1 MELKVGDRV
10 ILVGDT
16 AGGDE
21 DTIPKGTLGTVCK
34 VCKGFGFNYGIEWDI
49 DFIGG
54 HDCDGLAKDG
64 YGWFVYAYEIEFVP
78 SDNETDVDISGLL

>member
-1 MELKVGDRV
+1 MGLKVGDRV

-21 DTIPKGTLGTVCK
+21 YTIPKGTLGTVRK
-34 VCKGFGFNYGIEWDI
+34 VCTGLGFNYGIEWDI
-49 DFIGG
+49 DFGG

-64 YGWFVYAYEIEFVP
+64 YGWFVYASEIEFVP
-78 SDNETDVDISGLL
+78 SDDETDVDISSIL